1 MCNWKQLIISVVVFI
16 LAAATAY
23 YCNDNFTIAII
34 KKSRNH
40 SKTSLKYCVYA
51 GYNLTYALT
60 SVESVLQRLGLEK
73 ALLFQEDEL
82 NKDCNVIWTYDD
94 PFDLHFNF
102 KNLEYHQRLNHIPG
116 NYALASKSFLA
127 TTSDSKYI
135 PKAFTNSD
143 ELKNYSKNYPEKRFV
158 QKRKSNRGVELKKA
172 SEMNFVETNVY
183 SSYFAQEF
191 IENPLLF
198 EGHKFD
204 IGIYVVV
211 TSVNPL
217 RVYYFQD
224 NIGIRFCKLPYDENN
239 FDDIGSY
246 VVDDD
251 HITAGD
257 FPEIVKY
264 YKQSYNYK
272 ATMNTYFTEKGYDMN
287 KVWKQVEDCIQTIML
302 SREKYYIEDVRYEIV
317 IIVLQLMFLCIS
329 VKEIQK

>member
-1 MCNWKQLIISVVVFI
+1 MSKNQVKQKCSLNWKQLIVSVVVFI

-34 KKSRNH
+34 KKSHN
-40 SKTSLKYCVYA
+40 KTSLKYCVYA

-73 ALLFQEDEL
+73 ASLFHGNEINTE
-82 NKDCNVIWTYDD
+82 CNVIWTYDD
-94 PFDLHFNF
+94 PFHLQFNF
-102 KNLEYHQRLNHIPG
+102 MNLEYHQRLNHIPG

-127 TTSDSKYI
+127 TTTESKYI

-143 ELKNYSKNYPEKRFV
+143 ELKEYSKEHPEKKFV
-158 QKRKSNRGVELKKA
+158 QKKKSNRGVELKKA
-172 SEMNFVETNVY
+172 SEMNFIETNVY

-204 IGIYVVV
+204 FGIYVVV

-217 RVYYFQD
+217 RVYYFKD

-239 FDDIGSY
+239 FDNIGSY

-257 FPEIVKY
+257 FPVNVKY
-264 YKQSYNYK
+264 NKQSYNYK
-272 ATMNTYFTEKGYDMN
+272 TAMNTYFTEKGYDMN
-287 KVWKQVEDCIQTIML
+287 KVWNQVEDCIQTIML
-302 SREKYYIEDVRYEIV
+302 SREKYFIEDVSYEIV
-317 IIVLQLMFLCIS
+317 NIVQEVMSF
-329 VKEIQK
+329 